1 MNLEQNILQQCHFQ
15 LFFPDGIADPTSQA
29 TVRNIFNNDTE
40 SFAQKIKHLIR
51 FAEHVNGKWVYKFA
65 SHPRFAYWAYN
76 ILYRRRILGQGN
88 FFIKQNPGEANLT
101 TDELRAMLTSNE
113 YPKIMSKLMHYAK
126 NVTGTNAYWNQVK
139 QELKTTIT
147 QVGPPTIFWT
157 LSCAEFHWP
166 DFHSLFSS
174 SDCSSDELRQNVLN
188 NPYILDWFFTQR
200 TESFVKNWLQNSL
213 GATWHWYRYEY
224 AVQRGSAHCHGV
236 AKLKDDPGLCQ
247 LTKIALKGF
256 LASKTKE
263 SSTTSFTDEQL
274 ALIDAD
280 INAGH
285 EAEKKL
291 VSILTT

>member
-1 MNLEQNILQQCHFQ
+1 MQ
-15 LFFPDGIADPTSQA
+15 
-29 TVRNIFNNDTE
+29 
-40 SFAQKIKHLIR
+40 
-51 FAEHVNGKWVYKFA
+51 
-65 SHPRFAYWAYN
+65 
-76 ILYRRRILGQGN
+76 
-88 FFIKQNPGEANLT
+88 
-101 TDELRAMLTSNE
+101 
-113 YPKIMSKLMHYAK
+113 K

-147 QVGPPTIFWT
+147 QVGPPAIFWT
-157 LSCAEFHWP
+157 LSCAEFHGP

-188 NPYILDWFFTQR
+188 NPNVLDWFFTQR

-224 AVQRGSAHCHGV
+224 AVQRGSIHCHGV

-263 SSTTSFTDEQL
+263 NSTTSLTDEQL

-285 EAEKKL
+285 EAEEKACQYVDNLMSTWNPCHPDEFPWVKPKTHPSK
-291 VSILTT
+291 VRYENILPPSYDDNYIDLLNMVQRNTNCNSAYCLKQNKDGTQSCRFSYPHQTCDQTHLEFEKVKTEDRSQQYRAKVVTTRNDPRLSRHQRLQLQG